1 MKLNYLLFFFS
12 ILPSFTFA
20 QENYN
25 EILKDIDAKKQQLSQ
40 HYSELVTIYQ
50 NKQLEITGEID
61 ALETNHKLEIHKK
74 EGNINELETEY
85 TKYKKQVSLYNT
97 LKTFYDNH
105 NNYEMQL
112 YENKADCKLIKK
124 RYTKGFKKL
133 KLLFAVFAT
142 AHNGV
147 ADNLQNRDLLYFWSD
162 SSITVFNN
170 SKNFLPD
177 DILSN
182 KIQSRPFLNYQ
193 VQTQY
198 DGNRQVYRNVN
209 WIINN
214 LNYQMFVKLISY
226 VDCKKP
232 LEINEQII
240 GLKNEINASDVKF
253 NEEKST
259 LIRTKETFSVDTLI
273 KHRAADSLTLLTLEN
288 FYKLKIKEQSEIK
301 KLVTINYSKYKTTN
315 INGADVYNL
324 PISISTFRNGDSI
337 MIARTQSEWEKFL
350 NSNIPAY
357 KFKDF
362 DENNVSYGLIYNYH
376 AYVDLREIAPYGFHK
391 LNLQD
396 YNYLENQVVFKLTKL
411 EKCWCSNGK
420 ENVYEWC
427 SYCSHW
433 TKDQRK
439 YNICGYCNNIP
450 LKITG
455 KKICSSC
462 NGTGS
467 YKSISLKERKI
478 SIYPGYS
485 ENNGLWMDGYT
496 SKVLDDGRL
505 SKISHDWDDEESEF
519 QIFICKDREIK
530 KLNDNFNSIQ
540 IGNLELMSNFLNVT
554 TFNNGDPIKY
564 IEDPIEWELAIKNKV
579 PAYCYYMNK
588 LNSKWIIYNDIAQN
602 DPRGIIPNGWRRI
615 TQADIFHL
623 TYTLG
628 FEFDIRSQFV
638 YGEDYP
644 GFRAQTGEFTTG
656 GPGNM
661 YRPDQ
666 YVICVKDAQHTK
678 NNNKTEYNNTLFMG
692 ELFQPKDPIS
702 NFNNDSFYENI
713 SKSRIN
719 KIDWKSTSVYDLPD
733 EKSYVTEYS
742 KYYNISGV
750 EVIKTLVENNF
761 AYLFRV
767 NQKFKIVGISELLFC
782 KDGKY
787 ERFSPYNEVILGLIL
802 KPNKNKNEMI
812 CTYMYKNCGFYANNE
827 EKNNGLV
834 TSSTFYRSGDFTYTN
849 GKGINLTFHFFPHM
863 NCYQLNNPLE
873 NLVIEFDNC
882 FGKNENWLSTEYF
895 NDPYGD
901 IRQDVIPHIGKINQF
916 FDNY

>member
-1 MKLNYLLFFFS
+1 MKLNYLLFFLS

-25 EILKDIDAKKQQLSQ
+25 EILKDIETKKQQLSQ
-40 HYSELVTIYQ
+40 NYSELVTIYQ
-50 NKQLEITGEID
+50 KKQLEKTGEID
-61 ALETNHKLEIHKK
+61 ALETNHKLENYKK

-97 LKTFYDNH
+97 LKTFCDNH

-142 AHNGV
+142 ANNGV

-162 SSITVFNN
+162 SSITIVSNF
-170 SKNFLPD
+170 KKFLPD
-177 DILSN
+177 YILSN

-198 DGNRQVYRNVN
+198 DPNRQVYRSVN
-209 WIINN
+209 WIIKDLNN
-214 LNYQMFVKLISY
+214 QMFVKIISY
-226 VDCKKP
+226 VDYKKP
-232 LEINEQII
+232 LEINKQII
-240 GLKNEINASDVKF
+240 GLKNEINASNVKF
-253 NEEKST
+253 NEEKSN
-259 LIRTKETFSVDTLI
+259 LIRTKETFSFDTLK
-273 KHRAADSLTLLTLEN
+273 KHRAVDSLTLLTLEN

-315 INGADVYNL
+315 INGVDVYNV
-324 PISISTFRNGDSI
+324 PISISTFRNGDPI

-350 NSNIPAY
+350 KSNIPAY

-362 DENNVSYGLIYNYH
+362 DEKNVSYGLIYNYH

-391 LNLQD
+391 LNHQD

-427 SYCSHW
+427 SYCRHW

-439 YNICGYCNNIP
+439 YNVCGYCNNNT

-467 YKSISLKERKI
+467 YKSISLKEREI

-485 ENNGLWMDGYT
+485 ENNGLWMDGYA

-505 SKISHDWDDEESEF
+505 SEIRHNWDDEESEF

-530 KLNDNFNSIQ
+530 KLDDNFNSIQ
-540 IGNLELMSNFLNVT
+540 IGNLKLMANFLNVT

-579 PAYCYYMNK
+579 PAYCYYMNQ

-602 DPRGIIPNGWRRI
+602 DPRGIIPSGWRRI
-615 TQADIFHL
+615 TKTDKLHL
-623 TYTLG
+623 TFTLG

-644 GFRAQTGEFTTG
+644 GFRAQTGEFTPR

-666 YVICVKDAQHTK
+666 YVICVRDAQHKSNNETK
-678 NNNKTEYNNTLFMG
+678 SNYTLFME
-692 ELFQPKDPIS
+692 ELFKPKDPIS
-702 NFNNDSFYENI
+702 SFSYDSFYENI

-742 KYYNISGV
+742 KYYNSSGV

-761 AYLFRV
+761 DYLFKE
-767 NQKFKIVGISELLFC
+767 NQKIKIMGISELIFC
-782 KDGKY
+782 NDGKY
-787 ERFSPYNEVILGLIL
+787 KAFSPYDEVMLGLIL
-802 KPNKNKNEMI
+802 EPSKNKNEMK
-812 CTYMYKNCGFYANNE
+812 CTYRYKNCDDDNE
-827 EKNNGLV
+827 EKNDGLV
-834 TSSTFYRSGDFTYTN
+834 SSSTFYRSGDFTFTN

-863 NCYQLNNPLE
+863 NCYQSNNPLE

-882 FGKNENWLSTEYF
+882 FGKNEYWLNTENF
-895 NDPYGD
+895 DDPYGNF
-901 IRQDVIPHIGKINQF
+901 RKYVIPRMDKINHF